1 MGPVWVKWGGEH
13 DTVPLFC
20 LGGLIPFQFCF
31 QKIGANP
38 LLFVDDV
45 KNSWCLS
52 MKFNGFIS
60 TMQACVLILLCFR
73 SFQKPLQA
81 QLLAQDDEN
90 AVAVTERT
98 QSNELLGDA
107 GINGNDPS
115 VTDDEVRKM
124 LADIFTDNARLR
136 KQVNSIIR
144 CALKTAVEPE
154 KEEAEEAPSRK
165 TVLNKFLER

>member
-1 MGPVWVKWGGEH
+1 MCSH
-13 DTVPLFC
+13 S
-20 LGGLIPFQFCF
+20 
-31 QKIGANP
+31 
-38 LLFVDDV
+38 LLFSVFP
-45 KNSWCLS
+45 K
-52 MKFNGFIS
+52 
-60 TMQACVLILLCFR
+60 T
-73 SFQKPLQA
+73 PLQA